1 MNNKVEYLWGL
12 LSKFIPEAIYLG
24 TTMVLARLLVP
35 EDFGVIGVLSL
46 IFTVANALTD
56 AGLGGSLI
64 KEKNLT
70 KIDCS
75 SIFSFNVVVS
85 LVLYLIIFLS
95 AGAIETYYE
104 VEGLAKVARVISLTF
119 VLNSFALVPK
129 ALIAKQVNF
138 KLVCRISIISVI
150 IASLC
155 SIIYALIKPD
165 VYAIVT
171 YRVVLS
177 AVSAILYLVYSKYQ
191 CSFKFSVASLKKL
204 LPFGIFTTLS
214 TVVDSIYENAL
225 SLIFGKVAGMG
236 STGYFYQ
243 AKKTEEALTIS
254 ITSTIGQVAFPILTK
269 HNDDYSTLKKE
280 SESIFRTILLLFT
293 PMLLLISV
301 YSEEIMVLLY
311 GRGWAD
317 SGVYMRLLMYA
328 AVFMVM
334 ENLNRT
340 FIKSLG
346 KGQPILYLSL
356 IKRSIGIAMLFAILL
371 INPKYLVPMY
381 VFTAFLGFL
390 INQIAF
396 AKLTHTS
403 FLADVRKTILVLLP
417 NVLVLVLYNLIYFSF
432 DSFLVKCCL
441 SVLVT
446 LFYYLIVLR
455 CLGFKISTLKKLF
468 KR

>member
-35 EDFGVIGVLSL
+35 EDFGIIGVLSL

-75 SIFSFNVVVS
+75 SIFSFNVAVS
-85 LVLYLIIFLS
+85 LILYLIIFFS
-95 AGAIETYYE
+95 AGAIEAYYE
-104 VEGLAKVARVISLTF
+104 VEGLSKITQIISLTF

-129 ALIAKQVNF
+129 ALIARQVNF
-138 KLVCRISIISVI
+138 KLVCKISIISVI
-150 IASLC
+150 IASVC
-155 SIIYALIKPD
+155 SIAYALIKPD

-171 YRVVLS
+171 YRIVLS
-177 AVSAILYLVYSKYQ
+177 AVSAILYLIYSKYQ
-191 CSFKFSVASLKKL
+191 CSFKFSISSLKKL

-269 HNDDYSTLKKE
+269 HNADYSTLRKE

-293 PMLLLISV
+293 PVLLLISV
-301 YSEEIMVLLY
+301 YSEEVMVLLY
-311 GRGWAD
+311 GKGWAA

-356 IKRSIGIAMLFAILL
+356 IKRSIGIAMLFVVLL
-371 INPKYLVPMY
+371 ISPKYLVPMY

-396 AKLTHTS
+396 AKLTHSS
-403 FLADVRKTILVLLP
+403 FFDNVIQTLWVLLP
-417 NVLVLVLYNLIYFSF
+417 NLLVLVLFNLIYVAF
-432 DSFLVKCCL
+432 DSFLLKCSL
-441 SVLVT
+441 SVLIIMI
-446 LFYYLIVLR
+446 YYAIVLHV
-455 CLGFKISTLKKLF
+455 LGFRISTLKKFF